1 MATNRTLGLSAE
13 AVEGI
18 PAISKAA
25 KVKVNRIVFLFGGFG
40 VAAYMPGGTVDGD
53 SLAARHPHF
62 LETVDQP

>member
-18 PAISKAA
+18 PEISKAA
-25 KVKVNRIVFLFGGFG
+25 KVRVNRIVFLSGGFG
-40 VAAYMPGGTVDGD
+40 VAACMPGGTVDRD
-53 SLAARHPHF
+53 LLAARHPRF